1 MNMNAQAYDQYK
13 KASVETVAP
22 DKLLLMLFE
31 GALRNINNA
40 KKAIVISDINQAHQQ
55 IIRVQDI
62 IIELMST
69 LNMDYEISHSLLALY
84 EYLLNEL
91 VQANVKKD
99 VEILEK
105 VEGFIIELKDTW
117 QEATKELK
125 TPPPKDNNDTQAS
138 LKTINV
144 KG

>member
-13 KASVETVAP
+13 KASVETVP
-22 DKLLLMLFE
+22 PEKLLLMLYE
-31 GALRNINNA
+31 GALRNITNA
-40 KKAIVISDINQAHQQ
+40 KKAIEVSDINQAHVQ
-55 IIRVQDI
+55 IVKVEDI

-69 LNMDYEISHSLLALY
+69 LNMEYEISHNLFALY

-99 VEILEK
+99 IKILEQ
-105 VEGFIIELKDTW
+105 VEEFITEFRDTW
-117 QEATKELK
+117 QEAIKVLNAS
-125 TPPPKDNNDTQAS
+125 PPVEQSKPQATI
-138 LKTINV
+138 KTINV

>member
-99 VEILEK
+99 VEILEQ

-125 TPPPKDNNDTQAS
+125 TPPPKVNNDTQAS